1 MLVVSYTPN
10 FVSPQHSFFRNYNNN
25 PIRHTSQ
32 LKKYSK
38 IQFIPY
44 FSYFET
50 NFEIT
55 FIVFQTLIATIPFH
69 LLSPNLVQLRVTM
82 AKSKSK
88 KKGNLNSQPSSPQ
101 IDRRF
106 YILNSLTLV
115 DFQEFSK
122 SLTFSVFFLFLLF
135 ML

>member
-1 MLVVSYTPN
+1 
-10 FVSPQHSFFRNYNNN
+10 
-25 PIRHTSQ
+25 
-32 LKKYSK
+32 
-38 IQFIPY
+38 
-44 FSYFET
+44 
-50 NFEIT
+50 
-55 FIVFQTLIATIPFH
+55 
-69 LLSPNLVQLRVTM
+69 M

-122 SLTFSVFFLFLLF
+122 SLTFFCFFLF
-135 ML
+135 